1 MAIDTK
7 EWLKTTLTNL
17 LTVIKKNDAYIRG
30 KVANELSVDPSANTI
45 TLKLNDGSTIVSN
58 PIAKTPIAT
67 DDIFDEGTSTTDA
80 VSVKQVKDA
89 LTAIAGK
96 TPTDLYVDENLLTMK
111 LQDGTEIQT
120 ELDLDF
126 SISII
131 ADKITDLPDPSA
143 NDKKWAVVK
152 YDSDGQDDNGIYLST
167 KDADGNSSWVQ
178 VLSIPNEFSIQGLLK
193 IGTTEDELGS
203 ADNRDGDYGIIV
215 TETSI
220 DFRIATDGEWSPI
233 KMIDMSAIIA
243 TDEEFAEGTISIKAV
258 SVAQLASL
266 FTAETTISEET
277 LQEIFD
283 NISV

>member
-1 MAIDTK
+1 
-7 EWLKTTLTNL
+7 
-17 LTVIKKNDAYIRG
+17 
-30 KVANELSVDPSANTI
+30 
-45 TLKLNDGSTIVSN
+45 
-58 PIAKTPIAT
+58 
-67 DDIFDEGTSTTDA
+67 
-80 VSVKQVKDA
+80 
-89 LTAIAGK
+89 
-96 TPTDLYVDENLLTMK
+96 MK

-152 YDSDGQDDNGIYLST
+152 YDSEGQDDNGIYLST
-167 KDADGNSSWVQ
+167 KDADGNSNWVQ

-220 DFRIATDGEWSPI
+220 DFRVATDGEWSPI

-243 TDEEFAEGTISIKAV
+243 TDEEFAERYNLHKSCISCSNKLLWFNQARK
-258 SVAQLASL
+258 
-266 FTAETTISEET
+266 T
-277 LQEIFD
+277 LTNSRLERRNNLPKENSFPDQTNSFQVLIPEG
-283 NISV
+283 